1 MAFTLLGN
9 NPVNFGDGWV
19 LYNPIGLAAGRTYI
33 MEILITA
40 TSPSQL
46 YSSWRIRYAYPT
58 QNSTPASSLVTQQVF
73 YESIRQYF
81 EFTISPIAQ
90 PVGNAIFAVRRFPFY
105 NNPGTLADATIALA
119 TDPDLFY

>member
-19 LYNPIGLAAGRTYI
+19 LFDAIGLAAGRTYI
-33 MEILITA
+33 MEVQIFS

-46 YSSWRIRYAYPT
+46 YSSWRVRFSYPT
-58 QNSTPASSLVTQQVF
+58 QNSSPAAVLVTQQVF
-73 YESIRQYF
+73 YEDIRQYF

-90 PVGNAIFAVRRFPFY
+90 PVANARFAVRRFPSFQ
-105 NNPGTLADATIALA
+105 NPGTLADATVALA